1 MSPTTHESDHCD
13 ACGAQAFMKATRN
26 GLALYFCGHHGTQ
39 YRARLVAEGWVVTD
53 ERHLIDSGTRPGV
66 RV

>member
-1 MSPTTHESDHCD
+1 
-13 ACGAQAFMKATRN
+13 MKATKD
-26 GLALYFCGHHGTQ
+26 GLVLYFCGHHGTQ

-53 ERHLIDSGTRPGV
+53 ERHLIDSGSRQGV